1 MLIVTRLMNDNDPLP
16 RNKLRIRLRS
26 LYVLSARSS
35 SFFEFR
41 TDSDGLFGGSYIS
54 LYRT

>member
-1 MLIVTRLMNDNDPLP
+1 MLIVTRLMNDNDPMP